1 VREKTKKRRNE
12 ILRKQNINSKRT
24 RCKTPP
30 CNERD
35 QRLRASVVGT
45 MAFQT
50 CVFKPQLRGA
60 PPRVAHGWGRDEAAA
75 PRQGG

>member
-1 VREKTKKRRNE
+1 
-12 ILRKQNINSKRT
+12 
-24 RCKTPP
+24 
-30 CNERD
+30 
-35 QRLRASVVGT
+35 

-75 PRQGG
+75 PLQGGQETYLLMLLLKIKVFLWLRDSHPDPNHAPHAAARLVAAA